1 MQYFSV
7 KVGCFSD
14 LILLQHL
21 YLSSILRTVL
31 VLEWIEVV
39 QLQMIVKAL
48 FNLFL
53 SEKLN
58 YVL

>member
-1 MQYFSV
+1 M
-7 KVGCFSD
+7 
-14 LILLQHL
+14 LLQHL

-39 QLQMIVKAL
+39 KLQMIAKAS
-48 FNLFL
+48 FNLCL